1 MNENSQ
7 NLKVTVLQTDI
18 AWCNPD
24 ANRERIRQLLDEAP
38 VSDVYLLPEMFATGF
53 CMEPAREG
61 VAEATPG
68 LSDWMRQWA
77 EAHDCALAGSLP
89 VAEGGRY
96 YNRFHFVTP
105 AAAVTYDKRHLFGY
119 GGEDK
124 VYAPGRER
132 VVAEFRGVRFL
143 LQVCYDLRFP
153 VFARN
158 RGDYDA
164 ILYVA
169 NWPTSRIEAWDALL
183 RARAIEN
190 QCYVLAANRVGADPV
205 TTYTGHSQVIDAFGR
220 VVARCE
226 DGCEG
231 FVTAEL
237 DCARLASFRRKFPV
251 LSDGD
256 TFHSDW

>member
-1 MNENSQ
+1 MNETSQ
-7 NLKVTVLQTDI
+7 NLRVAVLQTDI
-18 AWCNPD
+18 TWCNPA
-24 ANRERIRQLLDEAP
+24 ANRERIGQLLEEAP
-38 VSDVYLLPEMFATGF
+38 SSDLYLLPEMFATGF
-53 CMEPAREG
+53 CMQPGSEG
-61 VAEATPG
+61 VAGVTPE
-68 LSDWMRQWA
+68 LLAWMKQWA
-77 EAHDCALAGSLP
+77 ADHDCAVAGSLP

-105 AAAVTYDKRHLFGY
+105 TGVVAYDKRHLFGY

-169 NWPTSRIEAWDALL
+169 NWPTARIEAWDALL

-190 QCYVLAANRVGADPV
+190 QCYVLASNRVGADPV

-226 DGCEG
+226 DGREG
-231 FVTAEL
+231 VATAVL
-237 DCARLASFRRKFPV
+237 DLSRLSSFRQKFPV
-251 LSDGD
+251 LADGD
-256 TFHSDW
+256 AFHMDW